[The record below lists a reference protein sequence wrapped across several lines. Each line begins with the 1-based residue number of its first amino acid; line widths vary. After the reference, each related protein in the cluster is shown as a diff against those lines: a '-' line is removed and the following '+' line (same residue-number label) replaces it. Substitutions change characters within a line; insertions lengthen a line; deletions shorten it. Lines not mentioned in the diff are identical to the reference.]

1 MPKEQKKKKDVF
13 EVNPVKK
20 YAKIKDRFLILT
32 NLDGSP
38 HAAFPLK
45 GCIVEAVSA
54 TELSSRK
61 W

>member
-1 MPKEQKKKKDVF
+1 MLNEQKKKKDLF

-20 YAKIKDRFLILT
+20 FAKIKDRVLILT
-32 NLDGSP
+32 DSDGS
-38 HAAFPLK
+38 HASFSLK

-54 TELSSRK
+54 SDLSTRK